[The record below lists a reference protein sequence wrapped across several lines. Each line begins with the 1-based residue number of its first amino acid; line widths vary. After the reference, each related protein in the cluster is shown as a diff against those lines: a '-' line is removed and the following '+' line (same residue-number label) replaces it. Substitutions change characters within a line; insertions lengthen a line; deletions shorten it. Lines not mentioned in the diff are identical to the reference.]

1 MTRANLPFA
10 IYLKSAD
17 LLFDACSPACNI
29 AADGLIRCVNPERPL
44 QFGVTSLIP
53 VNSSHNHISDNF
65 IATIPKK
72 AEAPTQIGNKS
83 FLGTMQ
89 FLFLYIYAPASSG
102 RR

>member
-17 LLFDACSPACNI
+17 LLFDACSPACTV
-29 AADGLIRCVNPERPL
+29 AADGLIRCVNTIPPQVETAGIL
-44 QFGVTSLIP
+44 P
-53 VNSSHNHISDNF
+53 VNSPQNLTPHNF
-65 IATIPKK
+65 IATISKK
-72 AEAPTQIGNKS
+72 AEAPTQIGNKR

-89 FLFLYIYAPASSG
+89 FPFLYIYAPASSG